1 MDFEF
6 SAAELFKDRWLR
18 TQRGWTPAVVK
29 ARGHPKVKV
38 RWQFSY
44 RWSVLRW
51 KIKWWL
57 HLVCSDIVYISTIKF
72 IPCNRKKWM
81 PIASPLPFLLYAKSW
96 LLTSSDHLMSSL
108 PLYNSLEY
116 SWWIWKWEAK
126 SSANSIS
133 ACHFHCSLFIVLQ
146 CTENFSPAEK
156 ISYSFVLSPCFLF
169 VLHLSVINPH
179 PQHSLS
185 KTAFLHTDLE
195 LCSCTQQQSTSPQ
208 KKNLNPP
215 WPLHVCLESQPF
227 SHTPGHLKCRHIM
240 KELIILQNKSKTIK
254 EDKNNKPKYC

>member
-1 MDFEF
+1 
-6 SAAELFKDRWLR
+6 
-18 TQRGWTPAVVK
+18 
-29 ARGHPKVKV
+29 
-38 RWQFSY
+38 
-44 RWSVLRW
+44 
-51 KIKWWL
+51 
-57 HLVCSDIVYISTIKF
+57 
-72 IPCNRKKWM
+72 M

-208 KKNLNPP
+208 KKKSQSSLTSS
-215 WPLHVCLESQPF
+215 CLLGISTFFTYPRA
-227 SHTPGHLKCRHIM
+227 LKMQTYYEGINYSS
-240 KELIILQNKSKTIK
+240 E
-254 EDKNNKPKYC
+254 